1 MKITL
6 SQICDTRSGNKD
18 DTPNIGLIV
27 QKTVYYTIIQKYVTT
42 DEERIET

>member
-6 SQICDTRSGNKD
+6 SQICDTRSDDKD

-27 QKTVYYTIIQKYVTT
+27 LKTEYYTIIQKYVTA
-42 DEERIET
+42 DEERIEI